1 MVIIY
6 INVYLKH
13 VSTKIIEVQLMNSY
27 KQNMQ
32 KGLRRILSLQQKVFK
47 KKKKKKEKNP
57 GKSKRKN
64 NMPNIR
70 QNQ

>member
-6 INVYLKH
+6 LNVYLKH

-32 KGLRRILSLQQKVFK
+32 KGLRGILSL
-47 KKKKKKEKNP
+47 
-57 GKSKRKN
+57 
-64 NMPNIR
+64 
-70 QNQ
+70 